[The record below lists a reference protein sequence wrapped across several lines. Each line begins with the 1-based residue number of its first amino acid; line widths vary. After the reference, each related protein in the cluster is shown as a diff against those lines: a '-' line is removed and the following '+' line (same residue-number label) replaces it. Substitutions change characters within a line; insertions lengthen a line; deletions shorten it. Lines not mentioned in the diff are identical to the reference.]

1 MAGSRPADRAH
12 PAELSGPLPQD
23 EFDRIFSRVPR
34 LTVELVIT
42 SNDRGVLLALR
53 DLGPC
58 KGLWH
63 LPGGTVR
70 FGEPVIEAVRRVARD
85 ELGLTVRV
93 GQLLGYI
100 EYPSH
105 YQNGLDSPVG
115 LAFRAQ
121 PSIAD
126 MPDERDLR
134 SECAWFTVLPDNMHD
149 EQKEFLV
156 RHLEIVSSGPAPER

>member
-1 MAGSRPADRAH
+1 M
-12 PAELSGPLPQD
+12 SGPLPQD
-23 EFDRIFSRVPR
+23 EFDRIFHRVPR
-34 LTVELVIT
+34 LTVELVIA
-42 SNDRGVLLALR
+42 SSDRGVLLSLR

-70 FGEPVIEAVRRVARD
+70 FGEPVIEAVRRVAQD
-85 ELGLTVRV
+85 ELGLTVSV

-105 YQNGLDSPVG
+105 YNNGLDSPVG

-121 PSIAD
+121 TSIAE

-134 SECAWFTVLPDNMHD
+134 SQCAWFTVLPDNMHD
-149 EQKEFLV
+149 EQKEFLF
-156 RHLEIVSSGPAPER
+156 RHLDIVSRGPAAER